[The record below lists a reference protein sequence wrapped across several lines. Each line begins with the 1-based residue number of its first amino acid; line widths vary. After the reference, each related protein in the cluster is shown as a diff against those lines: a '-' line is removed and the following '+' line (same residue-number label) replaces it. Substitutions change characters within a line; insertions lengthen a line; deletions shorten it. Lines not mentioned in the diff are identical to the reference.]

1 MNMDPGDRKAKANQQ
16 PDWKQDLDDIQTEY
30 SRLDATD
37 PPDLLDQAV
46 LNIARRELSAGR
58 RRPLHWIGAFA
69 TASVIVLA
77 LTIVIQQDR
86 EPLELRRTNGSKQDA
101 PASVKS
107 RAEPVAEREAAET
120 RVNGLEDSSALEG
133 ARQSDLMMKR
143 SAETASDADLRSDD
157 SLSDP
162 ESGEAFR
169 NEFDELE
176 MAPRDSARPIEE
188 NLAVEQTGRTVI
200 ASPTAAAKS
209 VEEKDKSSQDLPE
222 PEEWI
227 QRLLLLKQSQLD
239 EKLEEELTAF
249 RKAYPN
255 HPLPKE
261 LQD

>member
-1 MNMDPGDRKAKANQQ
+1 MNMDPGDRKSKANQE

-46 LNIARRELSAGR
+46 LNTARRELSAGR
-58 RRPLHWIGAFA
+58 RRPLRWIGAFA
-69 TASVIVLA
+69 TASVIILA
-77 LTIVIQQDR
+77 LTIVIQQDK
-86 EPLELRRTNGSKQDA
+86 EPLELRRTNGSKQDV
-101 PASVKS
+101 PESVTS
-107 RAEPVAEREAAET
+107 RAEPVREREAAET
-120 RVNGLEDSSALEG
+120 PVSGLEQSSALEG

-143 SAETASDADLRSDD
+143 SAETASDADLRLDD
-157 SLSDP
+157 SLSAP

-169 NEFDELE
+169 NEVDKLE

-188 NLAVEQTGRTVI
+188 NLAVEQTGRTVS
-200 ASPTAAAKS
+200 ASPTAAA
-209 VEEKDKSSQDLPE
+209 VEEKDKSSQDSPE

-227 QRLLLLKQSQLD
+227 QRLLLLKQSQLY

-255 HPLPKE
+255 HPLPPE